1 MPNTAGMEAGYEFRC
16 SFCGWARAGDSP
28 VMLSPACSSCGC
40 ALDAVAVSSCRSGS
54 AVSWALPEGAALALR
69 VLGVV
74 VALLGLW
81 AAARVGWRS
90 AGPSGGLVAFGVGG
104 FLLLPFVPERI
115 S

>member
-1 MPNTAGMEAGYEFRC
+1 MKAGMGAGYEFRC

-28 VMLSPACSSCGC
+28 VMLAPACTSCGC
-40 ALDAVAVSSCRSGS
+40 ALDAVAVSSCGS
-54 AVSWALPEGAALALR
+54 AGSGASWVLPPAALLGLR

-74 VALLGLW
+74 VAVLGLF
-81 AAARVGWRS
+81 AAARLGWRS

>member
-1 MPNTAGMEAGYEFRC
+1 MKAGMGAGYEFRC

-28 VMLSPACSSCGC
+28 VMLTPGCSSCGC
-40 ALDAVAVSSCRSGS
+40 ALDAVAVSSCSSGPGT
-54 AVSWALPEGAALALR
+54 SWVLPEGAVFGLR
-69 VLGVV
+69 VLGVL
-74 VALLGLW
+74 VALLTLF
-81 AAARVGWRS
+81 AAARLGWRA

>member
-1 MPNTAGMEAGYEFRC
+1 MPIQAGMEAGYELRC
-16 SFCGWARAGDSP
+16 SFCGWARPGDSP

-40 ALDAVAVSSCRSGS
+40 ALDAVAVSSGGES
-54 AVSWALPEGAALALR
+54 AVSWVLPEGATFALR

-81 AAARVGWRS
+81 AAARLGWRS

-104 FLLLPFVPERI
+104 FLLLPFVPERLG
-115 S
+115 

>member
-1 MPNTAGMEAGYEFRC
+1 MGAGYEFRC

-28 VMLSPACSSCGC
+28 VMLAPACSSCGC
-40 ALDAVAVSSCRSGS
+40 ALDAVAVSSGSGSGSGS
-54 AVSWALPEGAALALR
+54 AWVLPRAAALALR

-74 VALLGLW
+74 MALLGLW
-81 AAARVGWRS
+81 AAARMGWR
-90 AGPSGGLVAFGVGG
+90 AVGPSGGLVAFGVGG